1 MTDTEMLGYLAS
13 LLVLATFCT
22 GGMVSLR
29 ILAIASNLAFIG
41 YAWLAGIHPVLLL
54 HLLLLPIN
62 AWRLIEAAKQ
72 RSGAAQPRLP
82 DFESLAR
89 PSGLD
94 GVSAHWPNAAAQ
106 RKGDS

>member
-41 YAWLAGIHPVLLL
+41 YAWLAGIRTSLGRCRSRGRSRRLLCL
-54 HLLLLPIN
+54 F
-62 AWRLIEAAKQ
+62 R
-72 RSGAAQPRLP
+72 
-82 DFESLAR
+82 
-89 PSGLD
+89 
-94 GVSAHWPNAAAQ
+94 
-106 RKGDS
+106 